1 MKKENLNVKH
11 FITEIFFI
19 VLGVGS
25 ATIGLRAFLLP
36 NEFLDGGAMGVSL
49 LLQILTEID
58 LSIWIIV
65 VNLPFLLLGARQF
78 SVGFA
83 LKSAIAIVA
92 LAFSVHI
99 FHFPPITDDKLLIAA
114 FGGFF
119 LGCGIGFSIR
129 GGAVIDGTEVI
140 AVLVNRKTSLTVG
153 DFIAVFNVILFTF
166 AILLINI
173 ETAMY
178 SMLTYLAASKTIDF
192 IINGFEEYLGV
203 MIVSK
208 DFTKI
213 KDTLRYKMQKGVT
226 VLKSDDGYSEVVDIA
241 GKNLPKAER
250 EVLFVAVTRLEVSK
264 VLHEIEKIDEKAFV
278 IQYPIK
284 DTRGGMI
291 KRRPMH

>member
-1 MKKENLNVKH
+1 MKNLKRKH
-11 FITEIFFI
+11 FLTELFFLI
-19 VLGVGS
+19 IGVGS

-49 LLQILTEID
+49 LMQILTPLD
-58 LSIWIIV
+58 LSVWIIL
-65 VNLPFLLLGARQF
+65 VNIPFLLIGARQF
-78 SVGFA
+78 SLVFA
-83 LKSAIAIVA
+83 IKSAIAIVT
-92 LAFSVHI
+92 LAVLVH
-99 FHFPPITDDKLLIAA
+99 FVHFPAITDDKLLIAV

-153 DFIAVFNVILFTF
+153 DFIAVFNVVLFTF
-166 AILLINI
+166 ATLLINI

-203 MIVSK
+203 MIMSK
-208 DFTKI
+208 DFIKI
-213 KDTLRYKMQKGVT
+213 KDTLRYKLRRSVT
-226 VLKSDDGYSEVVDIA
+226 VFKSGDEYRETVGIND
-241 GKNLPKAER
+241 KNLPVSEKEI
-250 EVLFVAVTRLEVSK
+250 LFCVVTRLEVTRLINE
-264 VLHEIEKIDEKAFV
+264 VEEIDEKAFV